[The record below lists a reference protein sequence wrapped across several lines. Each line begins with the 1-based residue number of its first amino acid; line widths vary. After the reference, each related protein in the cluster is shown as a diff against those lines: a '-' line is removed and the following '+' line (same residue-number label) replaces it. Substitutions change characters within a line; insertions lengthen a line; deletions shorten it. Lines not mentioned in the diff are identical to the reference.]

1 MRKSLELD
9 DLPLNLLQ
17 LICKMGTVP
26 AHMRKGSHVN
36 DNSSPELPG
45 LSVIQSREG
54 SKGSKS
60 KKPFYCELVRLS
72 ASPLFSECIFAR
84 LAGVYRETFIIVSA

>member
-45 LSVIQSREG
+45 LSVIQSRCTG
-54 SKGSKS
+54 
-60 KKPFYCELVRLS
+60 
-72 ASPLFSECIFAR
+72 
-84 LAGVYRETFIIVSA
+84 GVKRIQV